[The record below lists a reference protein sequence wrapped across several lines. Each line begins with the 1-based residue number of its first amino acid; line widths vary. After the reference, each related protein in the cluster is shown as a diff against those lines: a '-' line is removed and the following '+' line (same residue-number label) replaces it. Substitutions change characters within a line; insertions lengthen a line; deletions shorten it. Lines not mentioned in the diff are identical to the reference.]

1 MSVTRDREKG
11 TITISQKG
19 YTENVVQL
27 FGMEGCNTAYHPGVE
42 LELSLN
48 QLEKTLLNEVEKR
61 CYRVIT
67 GAVHVFRTSHP
78 IRHPLRSQSA
88 SEGHD
93 HARKISNGGGGAPA
107 SLLGRVYGL
116 CLSPTN
122 RATSGLLLFRKLTRA
137 TTPTTAGLPR
147 HLS

>member
-19 YTENVVQL
+19 YTEGVVQP
-27 FGMEGCNTAYHPGVE
+27 FGMEGCNTTYHPGVE

-48 QLEKTLLNEVEKR
+48 LPEKTLLNEVEKR

-67 GAVHVFRTSHP
+67 GAVHLFRTSHP
-78 IRHPLRSQSA
+78 IRHPLRSQSG

-93 HARKISNGGGGAPA
+93 HARKSSNGGGSTEVHLLRYLVGSTEFFIAYKQGDFRVA
-107 SLLGRVYGL
+107 SF
-116 CLSPTN
+116 SN
-122 RATSGLLLFRKLTRA
+122 AN
-137 TTPTTAGLPR
+137 
-147 HLS
+147 

>member
-1 MSVTRDREKG
+1 MSVTRDREKR

-19 YTENVVQL
+19 YTQDVVQP

-42 LELSLN
+42 MELSLN
-48 QLEKTLLNEVEKR
+48 QPEKTLLNEVEKR

-78 IRHPLRSQSA
+78 IQHPLRSQSA

-93 HARKISNGGGGAPA
+93 HARKRSNGGGSAPA

-116 CLSPTN
+116 LYRLQAGRLQGCF
-122 RATSGLLLFRKLTRA
+122 LF
-137 TTPTTAGLPR
+137 GC
-147 HLS
+147 